1 MPPNRILLDSNLWLD
16 LASDP
21 RLTPV
26 LTAIDELVSDGDV
39 ELLVPQLVLDEFARH
54 RDRVADQMRRS
65 LSTHLKHVRDAVT
78 QFVDHEARP
87 KTLAHLDD
95 LRLKIATKGSVTRQI
110 IETVERLMATTPPIL
125 ASDNV
130 KVSAVERAIQHQ
142 APFHRSKNSTVDA
155 LLVEIF
161 AEAAR
166 TDTSDRAQHY
176 FVTRN
181 TRDFS
186 QHDGDNRLPH
196 ADLACIF
203 ALENCHYST
212 STAEVV
218 RLIAPDLLAEFEH
231 EFAYYP
237 QPRELAELLDA
248 ERLLEKQVWYDRHR
262 SLRSRVERGDVR
274 VVRRDR
280 NSEPSTYTPH
290 VIVADIWEG
299 ALAAARTTEA
309 ELGPDRLGPWS
320 DFEWGMLNGKLSALR
335 WVLGDDWDMLD
346 T

>member
-1 MPPNRILLDSNLWLD
+1 M
-16 LASDP
+16 
-21 RLTPV
+21 
-26 LTAIDELVSDGDV
+26 
-39 ELLVPQLVLDEFARH
+39 
-54 RDRVADQMRRS
+54 VA
-65 LSTHLKHVRDAVT
+65 
-78 QFVDHEARP
+78 P
-87 KTLAHLDD
+87 
-95 LRLKIATKGSVTRQI
+95 
-110 IETVERLMATTPPIL
+110 
-125 ASDNV
+125 
-130 KVSAVERAIQHQ
+130 
-142 APFHRSKNSTVDA
+142 
-155 LLVEIF
+155 
-161 AEAAR
+161 
-166 TDTSDRAQHY
+166 
-176 FVTRN
+176 
-181 TRDFS
+181 
-186 QHDGDNRLPH
+186 
-196 ADLACIF
+196 
-203 ALENCHYST
+203 ENCHYST

-231 EFAYYP
+231 EFAYDP

>member
-1 MPPNRILLDSNLWLD
+1 MPLNRLLLDTNLWLD

-26 LTAIDELVSDGDV
+26 LTAINALVDEGDV
-39 ELLVPQLVLDEFARH
+39 ELLIPQLVLDEFARH
-54 RDRVADQMRRS
+54 RDRVTEKMQRS
-65 LSTHLKHVRDAVT
+65 LSSHLKHVRDAVT
-78 QFVDHEARP
+78 QLVEDESTP
-87 KTLAHLDD
+87 ETVAHLDALQ
-95 LRLKIATKGSVTRQI
+95 LRIATRGSVARPI

-125 ASDNV
+125 ASDSV
-130 KVSAVERAIQHQ
+130 KLSAVERAIRNQ
-142 APFHRSKNSTVDA
+142 APFHRSKNSTIDA

-161 AEAAR
+161 AESAR
-166 TDTSDRAQHY
+166 ADTQDGTQFY

-196 ADLACIF
+196 ADLAPIF
-203 ALENCHYST
+203 APDNCHYST
-212 STAEVV
+212 SAAEVV
-218 RLIAPDLLAEFEH
+218 RLIAPDLLADFEQ

-248 ERLLEKQVWYDRHR
+248 EQLLEKQVWYDRHCG
-262 SLRSRVERGDVR
+262 LRSSVERGDIK

-280 NSEPSTYTPH
+280 DSEPATHTSN
-290 VIVADIWEG
+290 VIFRDIWEG
-299 ALAAARTTEA
+299 ALAAASAAEA
-309 ELGPDRLGPWS
+309 DLGPDRLGPWT

>member
-1 MPPNRILLDSNLWLD
+1 MPLNRILLDSNLWLD

-26 LTAIDELVSDGDV
+26 VAAIDGLVREGDV
-39 ELLVPQLVLDEFARH
+39 ELLVPQLVLDEFALH
-54 RDRVADQMRRS
+54 RDRVAEQVRRGFS
-65 LSTHLKHVRDAVT
+65 SHLKQVRDAAA
-78 QFVDHEARP
+78 QFVEDEGRP
-87 KTLAHLDD
+87 ETLARLDD
-95 LRLKIATKGSVTRQI
+95 LQLRIATRGSVSRHVT
-110 IETVERLMATTPPIL
+110 ETVERLMAATPPIL
-125 ASDNV
+125 ASDSV
-130 KVSAVERAIQHQ
+130 KVSAVERAIRNQ

-166 TDTSDRAQHY
+166 AFTQDSTQHY

-196 ADLACIF
+196 ADLAPIF
-203 ALENCHYST
+203 APDNCHYST

-218 RLIAPDLLAEFEH
+218 RLIDPDLLADSEFEFSYH
-231 EFAYYP
+231 P

-248 ERLLEKQVWYDRHR
+248 ERLLSKQVWYNRHWNTR
-262 SLRSRVERGDVR
+262 IGVERGDIR
-274 VVRRDR
+274 VVHRDR
-280 NSEPSTYTPH
+280 NSESATYSPN
-290 VIVADIWEG
+290 VIVADVWEG
-299 ALAAARTTEA
+299 ALAAARVAEA

-335 WVLGDDWDMLD
+335 WILGDDWDMLD

>member
-1 MPPNRILLDSNLWLD
+1 MSPNRVLLDSNLWLD

-26 LTAIDELVSDGDV
+26 LTAIDELVREGEV
-39 ELLVPQLVLDEFARH
+39 ELLVPQLVLDEFARN
-54 RDRVADQMRRS
+54 RDRVVEQMQRS
-65 LSTHLKHVRDAVT
+65 LSSHLKHVRDAVT
-78 QFVDHEARP
+78 QLVEDEARP
-87 KTLAHLDD
+87 ETLAHLDD
-95 LRLKIATKGSVTRQI
+95 LQLRIATRGSVARPI
-110 IETVERLMATTPPIL
+110 VETVERLMATTPPIL
-125 ASDNV
+125 ASDSV
-130 KVSAVERAIQHQ
+130 KVSAVERAIQKQ

-166 TDTSDRAQHY
+166 ADTRDATQHY

-186 QHDGDNRLPH
+186 LHDGDNRLPH
-196 ADLACIF
+196 ADLARIF
-203 ALENCHYST
+203 APDDCHYST

-231 EFAYYP
+231 EFAYHP

-248 ERLLEKQVWYDRHR
+248 EHLLYKQVWYNRHCN
-262 SLRSRVERGDVR
+262 LRIRVERGDIK
-274 VVRRDR
+274 VVHRDLD
-280 NSEPSTYTPH
+280 SEPATYSPD
-290 VIVADIWEG
+290 VILRDVWDI
-299 ALAAARTTEA
+299 ALNAARATEA

>member
-1 MPPNRILLDSNLWLD
+1 M
-16 LASDP
+16 
-21 RLTPV
+21 
-26 LTAIDELVSDGDV
+26 LTAIDALVSEGDV
-39 ELLVPQLVLDEFARH
+39 ELLVPQLVLDEFARQ
-54 RDRVADQMRRS
+54 RDRVAEQMRRS
-65 LSTHLKHVRDAVT
+65 LSSHLKLVRDAVT
-78 QFVDHEARP
+78 QLVEDEARP
-87 KTLAHLDD
+87 ETLAHLDD
-95 LRLKIATKGSVTRQI
+95 LQLRIATRGSVTRQV
-110 IETVERLMATTPPIL
+110 IETVERLMATIPPIL
-125 ASDNV
+125 TNESV
-130 KVSAVERAIQHQ
+130 KVSAVERAIRNQ

-161 AEAAR
+161 AETAR
-166 TDTSDRAQHY
+166 ADTHDGTQHY

-196 ADLACIF
+196 ADLLPIF
-203 ALENCHYST
+203 APDNCHYST

-218 RLIAPDLLAEFEH
+218 RLIAPDLLAGFEH

-248 ERLLEKQVWYDRHR
+248 EQLLEKQVWYDRHCN
-262 SLRSRVERGDVR
+262 LRIRVERGDVK

-280 NSEPSTYTPH
+280 NSEPATYNPN
-290 VIVADIWEG
+290 VIFSDIWEG

-309 ELGPDRLGPWS
+309 ELGSDRLGPWS

>member
-1 MPPNRILLDSNLWLD
+1 MPTNRVLLDSNLWLD

-26 LTAIDELVSDGDV
+26 LTAIDALVSEGDV
-39 ELLVPQLVLDEFARH
+39 ELLVPQLVLDEFARNQ
-54 RDRVADQMRRS
+54 DRVVEQMQRS
-65 LSTHLKHVRDAVT
+65 LSSHLKHVRDAATELVEE
-78 QFVDHEARP
+78 EARP
-87 KTLAHLDD
+87 ETLAHLDALQ
-95 LRLKIATKGSVTRQI
+95 LRFATRGSVARPTVD
-110 IETVERLMATTPPIL
+110 TVERLMAATPPIL
-125 ASDNV
+125 ASDSV
-130 KVSAVERAIQHQ
+130 KVSAVERAIRHQ
-142 APFHRSKNSTVDA
+142 APFHGSRNSTVDA

-166 TDTSDRAQHY
+166 ADTRDGIQYY

-196 ADLACIF
+196 ADLAPIF
-203 ALENCHYST
+203 APDNCHYST

-218 RLIAPDLLAEFEH
+218 RLIDSDLLAEFEH
-231 EFAYYP
+231 EFAYHP

-248 ERLLEKQVWYDRHR
+248 EHRLYRQVWYNRHCD
-262 SLRSRVERGDVR
+262 LRIRVERGDIR
-274 VVRRDR
+274 VIHRDLD
-280 NSEPSTYTPH
+280 SEPATYSPD
-290 VIVADIWEG
+290 VILRDVWEG
-299 ALAAARTTEA
+299 ALTAARVAEE